1 MANPNPTITFTLNL
15 SNPDIATLLPYS
27 NQLAGN
33 QTVTEATAQINA
45 RSSWLPT
52 LGGGT
57 NEAEGSPTGAG
68 ASIAE
73 KNGATIVAY
82 GLNALYLKRTY
93 VNGPGGN
100 LLTVVSEVWS

>member
-15 SNPDIATLLPYS
+15 SNPDSATLLPYS
-27 NQLAGN
+27 NQLNGN
-33 QTVTEATAQINA
+33 QTTTEAAAQINA
-45 RSSWLPT
+45 RSTWLPT
-52 LGGGT
+52 LTNGDGSGGQ
-57 NEAEGSPTGAG
+57 ATGAG
-68 ASIAE
+68 GSISA
-73 KNGATIVAY
+73 KNAATIVAY